1 MVYTPEVLTVRPWNM
16 IVGSNELGSLQ
27 LWRVH
32 IQPATIHY
40 LDPRSLNVQNSSA
53 SLSCMTR
60 CVGTQQTTA
69 WVVVTVVVSN
79 VFDVYPCLG
88 KWSNLKNI
96 FQMGWNHQL
105 DNFQTCCF
113 LLFFWGG
120 WFLSLMPLKYAKLL
134 LVQCQLC
141 QMILT
146 HKLWIF
152 MNHSWFLV
160 HVEVWRLALHTNQK
174 DRFQP
179 HEPSN
184 GVFF

>member
-16 IVGSNELGSLQ
+16 IVGRLVSFRDCFYWGQTLELPRSKCKLISNELGSLQ

-113 LLFFWGG
+113 LLFFLG
-120 WFLSLMPLKYAKLL
+120 
-134 LVQCQLC
+134 
-141 QMILT
+141 
-146 HKLWIF
+146 
-152 MNHSWFLV
+152 
-160 HVEVWRLALHTNQK
+160 
-174 DRFQP
+174 D
-179 HEPSN
+179 
-184 GVFF
+184 GVCHWCH